1 MLRSEDG
8 SYLRILRSSEGI
20 PCSAGGK
27 SCEEFSAVYLPAEN
41 SDGSS
46 EKYSRIMRSADN
58 LLVKL
63 RLIGEEFL
71 AKMRNSSE
79 EMNEL
84 NRKLPQMMPQTEKV
98 PALNSGAGRV
108 FSRIPYSDNNRFL
121 SIFKWRVTLFFVM
134 RRNFYIVCDVKLT
147 QEPIVR
153 FSENYLIIK
162 SENYWIFM
170 IRRAHLTFLYAQYR
184 RYFTVPVISLIYLVN
199 ISVLVLNAVISEEI
213 NS

>member
-8 SYLRILRSSEGI
+8 SYLRILRSGEGI

-27 SCEEFSAVYLPAEN
+27 SCEEFSAVYLPAEKF
-41 SDGSS
+41 DWSS

-79 EMNEL
+79 EINEL
-84 NRKLPQMMPQTEKV
+84 NRKLPQMLPQTEKV

-121 SIFKWRVTLFFVM
+121 SIFK
-134 RRNFYIVCDVKLT
+134 
-147 QEPIVR
+147 
-153 FSENYLIIK
+153 
-162 SENYWIFM
+162 
-170 IRRAHLTFLYAQYR
+170 
-184 RYFTVPVISLIYLVN
+184 
-199 ISVLVLNAVISEEI
+199 
-213 NS
+213 